1 MLGRKH
7 PKGKP
12 RIVVVRPGDW
22 LVIANLD
29 TTVGDDAERQQ
40 EVGRLTQ
47 EIKNLTG
54 LYGFLAV
61 GNDLNQKEVEKA
73 TYG

>member
-29 TTVGDDAERQQ
+29 SVAPNEEAQQ
-40 EVGRLTQ
+40 EIDKLTRR
-47 EIKNLTG
+47 IKDLTG